1 MLYNQLVTDS
11 SPKPTSETLLEQLS
25 ATPLLW
31 MVSAFLGGI
40 IFSSLLP
47 LDWWLWL
54 IAAGIAFLAIT
65 PIKWLKPQALLAF
78 LLIPSIFGLGA
89 ARHAWEQKTLAE
101 RSIATYNDLDQ
112 NIYITGTLAEPPD
125 ARDTYMNLRIKV
137 SAVDTGNGDI
147 PIDGSILVRLTND
160 YDLAYGDPV
169 RVRGRLQTPPED
181 EDFSYREYLLQQG
194 IHSLLTA
201 RDITQLPFGEERNP
215 FWAFLYRLRASLYKE
230 VNALFPQPEAA
241 LLNGILLGL
250 ESDIPEDIQQA
261 FKDTGTAHIVA
272 ISGFNIAII
281 AALFVALFSRLFG
294 KKYGSLLAILGI
306 IFYTL
311 LVGAS
316 ASVVRAA
323 FMGSLALV
331 ARQFGRRNLALNA
344 LFATALLMSL
354 WNPFALWDVGF
365 QLSFAATLGL
375 ILYAQAWQESVQAFL
390 LRFLPQDTVSAV
402 IGPFSNYFLL
412 TLAAQLTT
420 LPLTIYHFGRLS
432 LIAFIANPFVLPAQ
446 PPIMILGGLAAIA
459 GKLYHPLGQVL
470 AWLTWPFP
478 AYSIRAIE
486 FFAGFEGGVYTVGEF
501 GLLTML
507 LFYGILFGLTLF
519 WSRLAALRPL
529 VNISLITIL
538 LGIASVNLWRTAL
551 NGPDGRL
558 RVTFLDVGSAET
570 VLIKTPDGRFV
581 LINGGPSPSK
591 LVNQIG
597 RQIPPFHRK
606 LDALIIAAPQESQ
619 VAALPRILDQY
630 PPDLALWMGN
640 RQASYSART
649 LDEWLTKNAVPI
661 TEPGAGDVLDLGE
674 GAVLR
679 VLSVSPRGAVLSV
692 EWDNFKVILPIGVNY
707 DTFESLEN
715 GTRLGPA
722 TALLLAE
729 SGYSPS
735 NPPDWLRNIQPEM
748 YILSVTAG
756 DFDGR
761 PSPDL
766 LKTLEDAN
774 ILRTDSMGWIELST
788 NGQEI
793 WVSVERK

>member
-1 MLYNQLVTDS
+1 MTDS
-11 SPKPTSETLLEQLS
+11 SPKPASGPLLEQLS

-31 MVSAFLGGI
+31 MVCAFLGGV
-40 IFSSLLP
+40 IFSSRLALP
-47 LDWWLWL
+47 WWVWL
-54 IAAGIAFLAIT
+54 AAAGIAFFIAFAIR
-65 PIKWLKPQALLAF
+65 WLRPQAALALL
-78 LLIPSIFGLGA
+78 LLPGLFGLGA
-89 ARHAWEQKTLAE
+89 ARYAWGQHILDEKT
-101 RSIATYNDLDQ
+101 IVVYNDLDQ
-112 NIYITGTLAEPPD
+112 AIYITGTLTKPPEV
-125 ARDTYMNLRIKV
+125 RDTYMNLRIDV
-137 SAVDTGNGDI
+137 SAVDVGNGDI
-147 PIDGSILVRLTND
+147 PADGAILVRLTND

-169 RVRGRLQTPPED
+169 RVRGRLETPPED
-181 EDFSYREYLLQQG
+181 EDFSYREYLLRQG
-194 IHSLLTA
+194 IHSILRANAVTL
-201 RDITQLPFGEERNP
+201 LPFGAERNP
-215 FWAFLYRLRASLYKE
+215 LWAFLHRLRASLYKE

-241 LLNGILLGL
+241 LLNGILLGI
-250 ESDIPEDIQQA
+250 ESDIPADIQQA

-281 AALFVALFSRLFG
+281 AALFVILFGRLFG
-294 KKYGSLLAILGI
+294 KTYGSLMAILGI

-331 ARQFGRRNLALNA
+331 ALQFGRRGLALNT
-344 LFATALLMSL
+344 LFFAAFLMSF
-354 WNPFALWDVGF
+354 WNPFVLWDVGF

-375 ILYAQAWQESVQAFL
+375 VLYAQPWQEAVKAFL
-390 LRFLPQDTVSAV
+390 LRFLPQNTVHAV
-402 IGPFSNYFLL
+402 IGPFSDYFLL
-412 TLAAQLTT
+412 TFAAQLTT
-420 LPLTIYHFGRLS
+420 LPITVYHFGRLS
-432 LIAFIANPFVLPAQ
+432 LISFIANPFVLPAQ
-446 PPIMILGGLAAIA
+446 PPIMILGGLAVIA

-470 AWLTWPFP
+470 AWFTWPFP

-507 LFYGILFGLTLF
+507 LLYAILFGLTLF
-519 WSRLAALRPL
+519 WSRFAAFRPL
-529 VNISLITIL
+529 INISLITIL
-538 LGIASVNLWRTAL
+538 LGVASVNLWRTAA

-558 RVTFLDVGSAET
+558 HVTFLDVGSAET

-591 LVNQIG
+591 LVDQIG
-597 RQIPPFHRK
+597 REIPPFRRK
-606 LDALIIAAPQESQ
+606 LDALFIAAPQENQ

-630 PPDLALWMGN
+630 PPDTALWTGN
-640 RQASYSART
+640 RQASYSASA

-661 TEPGAGDVLDLGE
+661 TEPGPGDVLDLGE
-674 GAVLR
+674 GAALR

-692 EWDNFKVILPIGVNY
+692 EWDNFKVILPFGVRY
-707 DTFESLEN
+707 DTFEELEN

-735 NPPDWLRNIQPEM
+735 NPPDWLLNLKPEM
-748 YILSVTAG
+748 YILSVAAA

-766 LKTLEDAN
+766 LETLKDAN
-774 ILRTDSMGWIELST
+774 ILRTDSMGRITLST

>member
-1 MLYNQLVTDS
+1 VTDS
-11 SPKPTSETLLEQLS
+11 RPKPASEALLEQLS

-40 IFSSLLP
+40 TFSSRLALPWWVWLMAAGAALLIALVIRWLRPQAALALLLLP
-47 LDWWLWL
+47 
-54 IAAGIAFLAIT
+54 F
-65 PIKWLKPQALLAF
+65 
-78 LLIPSIFGLGA
+78 IFGLGA
-89 ARHAWEQKTLAE
+89 SRYAWGQHILAE
-101 RSIATYNDLDQ
+101 KTIAAYNDLDQ
-112 NIYITGTLAEPPD
+112 AIYVTGTLAKPPEV
-125 ARDTYMNLRIKV
+125 RDTYMNLRIDVK
-137 SAVDTGNGDI
+137 AVDTGKGDI
-147 PIDGSILVRLTND
+147 PVDGTILVRLTND
-160 YDLAYGDPV
+160 YDLAYGDLV
-169 RVRGRLQTPPED
+169 RVRGRLETPAED
-181 EDFSYREYLLQQG
+181 EGFSYREYLLRQG
-194 IHSLLTA
+194 IHSILLTNN
-201 RDITQLPFGEERNP
+201 ITLLPRGEQRNP
-215 FWAFLYRLRASLYKE
+215 FWAFLYDLRSGLYKE

-241 LLNGILLGL
+241 LLNGILLGI

-281 AALFVALFSRLFG
+281 AALFVMLFSRLFG
-294 KKYGSLLAILGI
+294 KTYGSLLAIFGI

-344 LFATALLMSL
+344 LFVSALLMSL
-354 WNPFALWDVGF
+354 WNPFVLWDVGF

-375 ILYAQAWQESVQAFL
+375 VLYAQPWQEAVKGFL
-390 LRFLPQDTVSAV
+390 LRFLPQNTVDAV
-402 IGPFSNYFLL
+402 IGPFSDYFLL
-412 TLAAQLTT
+412 TFAAQLTT
-420 LPLTIYHFGRLS
+420 LPLTVYHFGRLS
-432 LIAFIANPFVLPAQ
+432 LISFLANPFVLPAQ
-446 PPIMILGGLAAIA
+446 PPIMIFGGLAAIA

-470 AWLTWPFP
+470 AWFTWPFP

-486 FFAGFEGGVYTVGEF
+486 FFAGFEGSVYTVGEF
-501 GLLTML
+501 GFLTML
-507 LFYGILFGLTLF
+507 LLYAVLFGLTLF
-519 WSRLAALRPL
+519 WSRLAAFRPL
-529 VNISLITIL
+529 INISLVTIL
-538 LGIASVNLWRTAL
+538 LGVASVNLWRTAA

-558 RVTFLDVGSAET
+558 HVTFLDVGSAEA
-570 VLIKTPDGRFV
+570 VLIKTPGGRFV

-591 LVNQIG
+591 LVDQVG
-597 RQIPPFHRK
+597 RQIPPFRRK
-606 LDALIIAAPQESQ
+606 LDVLIIAAPQENQ

-630 PPDLALWMGN
+630 PPDTALWMGN
-640 RQASYSART
+640 RQASYSARR
-649 LDEWLTKNAVPI
+649 LDEWLTKKAVPV
-661 TEPGAGDVLDLGE
+661 TEPGPGDVLDLGA
-674 GAVLR
+674 GAVLK

-692 EWDNFKVILPIGVNY
+692 EWENFKVVLPFGVRY
-707 DTFESLEN
+707 DTFEELEN

-735 NPPDWLRNIQPEM
+735 NPPDWVLNLKPEM
-748 YILSVTAG
+748 YILSVAAA

-766 LKTLEDAN
+766 LQTLKDAN
-774 ILRTDSMGWIELST
+774 ILRTDSMGWIMLST
-788 NGQEI
+788 DGQQI

>member
-1 MLYNQLVTDS
+1 M
-11 SPKPTSETLLEQLS
+11 
-25 ATPLLW
+25 AC
-31 MVSAFLGGI
+31 AFLGGI
-40 IFSSLLP
+40 IFSSRVVLPWWAWLVGAGVALLVALAIRWLRPQAVLALLLLP
-47 LDWWLWL
+47 S
-54 IAAGIAFLAIT
+54 A
-65 PIKWLKPQALLAF
+65 
-78 LLIPSIFGLGA
+78 FGLGA
-89 ARHAWEQKTLAE
+89 ARYAWGQYILDEST
-101 RSIATYNDLDQ
+101 IAAYNDLDQ
-112 NIYITGTLAEPPD
+112 SLYITGTLAQSPEV
-125 ARDTYMNLRIKV
+125 RDTYMNLRINVK
-137 SAVDTGNGDI
+137 AVDTGNGDI
-147 PIDGSILVRLTND
+147 PVDGTILVRLTND

-169 RVRGRLQTPPED
+169 RVRGRLETPPED
-181 EDFSYREYLLQQG
+181 EDFSYREYLLRQG
-194 IHSLLTA
+194 IHSLLRTNSVT
-201 RDITQLPFGEERNP
+201 RLPFGEQRNP
-215 FWAFLYRLRASLYKE
+215 FWDFLYRLRASLYKE
-230 VNALFPQPEAA
+230 VNSLFPQPEAA

-250 ESDIPEDIQQA
+250 ESDIPADIQQA

-281 AALFVALFSRLFG
+281 AALFVSLFSRLFG
-294 KKYGSLLAILGI
+294 KNYGSLLAILGI

-323 FMGSLALV
+323 FMGSLSLV
-331 ARQFGRRNLALNA
+331 ARQFGRRGLALNT
-344 LFATALLMSL
+344 LFVAALLMSL
-354 WNPFALWDVGF
+354 WNPFVLWDVGF

-375 ILYAQAWQESVQAFL
+375 VLYAQPWQEAAKNFL
-390 LRFLPQDTVSAV
+390 LRFLPRDTVNAV
-402 IGPFSNYFLL
+402 IGPFSDYFLL
-412 TLAAQLTT
+412 TFAAQLTT
-420 LPLTIYHFGRLS
+420 LPVTVYHFGRLS
-432 LIAFIANPFVLPAQ
+432 LISFIANPFVLPAQ
-446 PPIMILGGLAAIA
+446 PPIMILGGLAALA

-470 AWLTWPFP
+470 AWFTFPFP

-507 LFYGILFGLTLF
+507 LLYVVLFGLTLF
-519 WSRLAALRPL
+519 WSRLAAFRPL
-529 VNISLITIL
+529 VNISLVTIL
-538 LGIASVNLWRTAL
+538 FGIVTVNLWRTAV

-558 RVTFLDVGSAET
+558 HVTFLDVGSAET

-597 RQIPPFHRK
+597 REIPPFRRK
-606 LDALIIAAPQESQ
+606 LDALIIAAPQENQ

-630 PPDLALWMGN
+630 PPDAAFWAGN
-640 RQASYSART
+640 REASYSSRA

-661 TEPGAGDVLDLGE
+661 TEPGPGDVLDLGG

-692 EWDNFKVILPIGVNY
+692 EWGNFKVILPFGVRY
-707 DTFESLEN
+707 DTFEELEN
-715 GTRLGPA
+715 GTRLGPV

-735 NPPDWLRNIQPEM
+735 NPPEWLLNLKPEM
-748 YILSVTAG
+748 YILSVAAA

-766 LKTLEDAN
+766 LETLKDTN
-774 ILRTDSMGWIELST
+774 LLRTDSMGWIALST
-788 NGQEI
+788 DGQEI
-793 WVSVERK
+793 WVGVERK

>member
-1 MLYNQLVTDS
+1 
-11 SPKPTSETLLEQLS
+11 
-25 ATPLLW
+25 

-40 IFSSLLP
+40 TFSSLVP
-47 LDWWLWL
+47 LAWWVWL
-54 IAAGIAFLAIT
+54 AAAGVALLVAIA
-65 PIKWLKPQALLAF
+65 IKWLKPQAALAF
-78 LLIPSIFGLGA
+78 LFLPMLFGLGA
-89 ARHAWEQKTLAE
+89 ARHAWQQQLLATKT
-101 RSIATYNDLDQ
+101 IAAYNDLDQ
-112 NIYITGTLAEPPD
+112 TVYVTGTLTEPPEV
-125 ARDTYMNLRIKV
+125 RDTYMNLRIDVK
-137 SAVDTGNGDI
+137 SVDTGNGDI
-147 PIDGSILVRLTND
+147 PVDGTILVRLTND
-160 YDLAYGDPV
+160 YKLAYGDPV
-169 RVRGRLQTPPED
+169 RVRGQLETPPEN
-181 EDFSYREYLLQQG
+181 EDFSYREYLLRQG
-194 IHSLLTA
+194 IHSLLST
-201 RDITQLPFGEERNP
+201 RDVTLLPFGAERNP

-241 LLNGILLGL
+241 LLNGILLGI
-250 ESDIPEDIQQA
+250 ESDIPADIQQA

-281 AALFVALFSRLFG
+281 AALFVTLFSRLFG
-294 KKYGSLLAILGI
+294 KNLGSLLAILGI

-323 FMGSLALV
+323 FMGSLSLI

-354 WNPFALWDVGF
+354 FNPFVLWDVGF

-375 ILYAQAWQESVQAFL
+375 VLYAQPWQEAVKNFL
-390 LRFLPQDTVSAV
+390 LRFLPQDTVNAV
-402 IGPFSNYFLL
+402 IGPFSDYFLL
-412 TLAAQLTT
+412 TFAAQLTT
-420 LPLTIYHFGRLS
+420 LPITVYHFGRLS
-432 LIAFIANPFVLPAQ
+432 LISFIANPFVLPAQ
-446 PPIMILGGLAAIA
+446 PPIMIFGGMAAIA

-470 AWLTWPFP
+470 AWFTWPFP

-486 FFAGFEGGVYTVGEF
+486 FFAGFKGGVVTVGEF

-507 LFYGILFGLTLF
+507 LLYAVLFGLTLF
-519 WSRLAALRPL
+519 ASRLAAFRPL
-529 VNISLITIL
+529 LASSAMLVI
-538 LGIASVNLWRTAL
+538 LGIFSVNLWRTAA
-551 NGPDGRL
+551 NGPDGL
-558 RVTFLDVGSAET
+558 LHVTFLDVGSAET

-597 RQIPPFHRK
+597 RQIPPFRRK
-606 LDALIIAAPQESQ
+606 LDALIIAAPQEGQ

-630 PPDLALWMGN
+630 PPDLALWTGN
-640 RQASYSART
+640 RQASYSARM
-649 LDEWLTKNAVPI
+649 LDEWLTKNVIPI

-692 EWDNFKVILPIGVNY
+692 EWGNFKVILPIGVNY
-707 DTFESLEN
+707 DTFENLEN

-735 NPPDWLRNIQPEM
+735 NPPAWLLNIQPEM
-748 YILSVTAG
+748 YILSVAAG

-766 LKTLEDAN
+766 LETLKDAN
-774 ILRTDSMGWIELST
+774 ILRTDSMGWITFST
-788 NGQEI
+788 DGQEI

>member
-1 MLYNQLVTDS
+1 
-11 SPKPTSETLLEQLS
+11 
-25 ATPLLW
+25 
-31 MVSAFLGGI
+31 MVCAFLGGI
-40 IFSSLLP
+40 ILSSTVP
-47 LDWWLWL
+47 LTWWGWL
-54 IAAGIAFLAIT
+54 AAAGVFLLAVLL
-65 PIKWLKPQALLAF
+65 IKLLKPQAALALL
-78 LLIPSIFGLGA
+78 LLPFIFSLGA
-89 ARHAWEQKTLAE
+89 ARLAWGQQVLAE
-101 RSIATYNDLDQ
+101 RTIAAYNDRDQ
-112 NIYITGTLAEPPD
+112 SVYVTGTLAKPPEV
-125 ARDTYMNLRIKV
+125 RDTYMNLRIDV
-137 SAVDTGNGDI
+137 SAVDVGNGDI
-147 PIDGSILVRLTND
+147 PVDGVLLVRLTND

-169 RVRGRLQTPPED
+169 RVRGRLETPVED
-181 EDFSYREYLLQQG
+181 EEFSYRAYLLRQG
-194 IHSLLTA
+194 VHSILITNNITLL
-201 RDITQLPFGEERNP
+201 PHGEQRNP

-241 LLNGILLGL
+241 LLNGILLGI
-250 ESDIPEDIQQA
+250 ESDIPDDIQQA

-281 AALFVALFSRLFG
+281 AALFVTFFSRLFG
-294 KKYGSLLAILGI
+294 KNLGAALAILGI

-331 ARQFGRRNLALNA
+331 ARQFGRRSLALNA
-344 LFATALLMSL
+344 LFVTALLMSL
-354 WNPFALWDVGF
+354 WNPFVLWDIGF

-375 ILYAQAWQESVQAFL
+375 VLYAQPWQDAVKGFL
-390 LRFLPQDTVSAV
+390 LRFLPKDTVDAV
-402 IGPFSNYFLL
+402 IGPFSDYFLL
-412 TLAAQLTT
+412 TFAAQLTT
-420 LPLTIYHFGRLS
+420 LPITIYHFGRLS
-432 LIAFIANPFVLPAQ
+432 LVSFIANPFVLPAQ

-459 GKLYHPLGQVL
+459 GKLHHPLGQVL
-470 AWLTWPFP
+470 AWFTWPFP

-507 LFYGILFGLTLF
+507 LLYAILFGLTLF
-519 WSRLAALRPL
+519 WSRLAAFRPL
-529 VNISLITIL
+529 INISLLAIL
-538 LGIASVNLWRTAL
+538 LGIASVNLWRTAA

-558 RVTFLDVGSAET
+558 HVTFLDVGSAET
-570 VLIKTPDGRFV
+570 ILIKTPDGRFV

-597 RQIPPFHRK
+597 RELPPFRRK
-606 LDALIIAAPQESQ
+606 LDALIVAAPQENQ
-619 VAALPRILDQY
+619 VAALPRLLDQY
-630 PPDLALWMGN
+630 PPEAAFWTGN
-640 RQASYSART
+640 RQASYSARM

-661 TEPGAGDVLDLGE
+661 MEPGPGDLLDLGE

-679 VLSVSPRGAVLSV
+679 VFSVSPRGAVLGI
-692 EWDNFKVILPIGVNY
+692 EWGNFKVILPIGVRY
-707 DTFESLEN
+707 DTFEELEN
-715 GTRLGPA
+715 GTRLGPV

-748 YILSVTAG
+748 YILSVAAG

-766 LKTLEDAN
+766 LETLKDAN
-774 ILRTDSMGWIELST
+774 ILRTDSMGWITLST
-788 NGQEI
+788 NGQQV
-793 WVSVERK
+793 WVSAERK

>member
-1 MLYNQLVTDS
+1 
-11 SPKPTSETLLEQLS
+11 
-25 ATPLLW
+25 

-47 LDWWLWL
+47 LVWWAWL
-54 IAAGIAFLAIT
+54 AVAGIALLTAL
-65 PIKWLKPQALLAF
+65 PIKWLKPQVALAF

-89 ARHAWEQKTLAE
+89 ARHAWQQQTLSE
-101 RSIATYNDLDQ
+101 RTIAAYNDLDQ
-112 NIYITGTLAEPPD
+112 NIYVTGTLAEPPEV
-125 ARDTYMNLRIKV
+125 RDTYMNLRIDV
-137 SAVDTGNGDI
+137 IAVDTGNGDI
-147 PIDGSILVRLTND
+147 PVDGSILVRLTND
-160 YDLAYGDPV
+160 YELSYGDPV
-169 RVRGRLQTPPED
+169 RVRGRLETPPED
-181 EDFSYREYLLQQG
+181 EDFSYREYLLRQG
-194 IHSLLTA
+194 IHSLLST
-201 RDITQLPFGEERNP
+201 RDVTLLPFGAERNP
-215 FWAFLYRLRASLYKE
+215 FWATLYRLRASLYKE

-241 LLNGILLGL
+241 LLNGILLGI
-250 ESDIPEDIQQA
+250 ESDLPDDIQQA

-281 AALFVALFSRLFG
+281 AAIFIGLFSRLFG
-294 KKYGSLLAILGI
+294 KNLGAILAILGI

-354 WNPFALWDVGF
+354 WNPFVLWDVGF

-375 ILYAQAWQESVQAFL
+375 VLYAQPWQDAVKTFL
-390 LRFLPQDTVSAV
+390 LRFLPQDTVNAV

-412 TLAAQLTT
+412 TFAAQLTT
-420 LPLTIYHFGRLS
+420 LPITIYHFGRLS
-432 LIAFIANPFVLPAQ
+432 LISFIANPFVLPAQ
-446 PPIMILGGLAAIA
+446 PPIMILGGAAAIA
-459 GKLYHPLGQVL
+459 GKIYHPLGQVL
-470 AWLTWPFP
+470 AWFTWPFP

-486 FFAGFEGGVYTVGEF
+486 FFAGFEGGVYAVGEF
-501 GLLTML
+501 GFLTML
-507 LFYGILFGLTLF
+507 LFYAILFGLTLF
-519 WSRLAALRPL
+519 WSRLAAFRPL
-529 VNISLITIL
+529 ANISLLTIVLAIIT
-538 LGIASVNLWRTAL
+538 VNLWRTAA

-558 RVTFLDVGSAET
+558 HITFLDVGSAET
-570 VLIKTPDGRFV
+570 ILIKTPDGRFV

-591 LVNQIG
+591 LVNQLG

-630 PPDLALWMGN
+630 PPDSAFWTGN
-640 RQASYSART
+640 RQASYSST
-649 LDEWLTKNAVPI
+649 KLDEWLTKNAIPT
-661 TEPGAGDVLDLGE
+661 TEPGPGDVLDLGA

-679 VLSVSPRGAVLSV
+679 VVSVSPRGAVLSV
-692 EWDNFKVILPIGVNY
+692 EWGNFKVILPIGVNY
-707 DTFESLEN
+707 DTFEGLAN

-722 TALLLAE
+722 TALLIAE

-735 NPPDWLRNIQPEM
+735 NPPDWLLNVQPEM
-748 YILSVTAG
+748 YIISVAAG
-756 DFDGR
+756 DYDGR

-766 LKTLEDAN
+766 LETLEDAN
-774 ILRTDSMGWIELST
+774 ILRTDTMGWIELST
-788 NGQEI
+788 DGQDV

>member
-1 MLYNQLVTDS
+1 MTDS
-11 SPKPTSETLLEQLS
+11 SPKPASGTLLEQLS

-31 MVSAFLGGI
+31 MVSAFLGGL
-40 IFSSLLP
+40 IFSSRLALPWWFWLVAAGVALLVALAIRWLRPQAALALLLLP
-47 LDWWLWL
+47 
-54 IAAGIAFLAIT
+54 F
-65 PIKWLKPQALLAF
+65 
-78 LLIPSIFGLGA
+78 IFGLGA
-89 ARHAWEQKTLAE
+89 ARYARGQHILAE
-101 RSIATYNDLDQ
+101 KTIVAYNDLDQ
-112 NIYITGTLAEPPD
+112 TIYITGTLSQPPE
-125 ARDTYMNLRIKV
+125 ARDTYMNLRLNV
-137 SAVDTGNGDI
+137 SAVDTGTGDI
-147 PIDGSILVRLTND
+147 PVDGTILVRLTND

-169 RVRGRLQTPPED
+169 RVRGRLETPPED
-181 EDFSYREYLLQQG
+181 EDFSYREYLLRQG
-194 IHSLLTA
+194 IHSILLTNN
-201 RDITQLPFGEERNP
+201 ITLLPRGEQRSP
-215 FWAFLYRLRASLYKE
+215 FWALLYGLRAGLYKE

-241 LLNGILLGL
+241 LLNGILLGI
-250 ESDIPEDIQQA
+250 ESDIPVDIQQA

-294 KKYGSLLAILGI
+294 KNLGALLAILGI

-331 ARQFGRRNLALNA
+331 ARQFGRRGLALNT
-344 LFATALLMSL
+344 LFFAALLMSL
-354 WNPFALWDVGF
+354 WNPFVLWDVGF

-375 ILYAQAWQESVQAFL
+375 VLYAQPWQDAVKSFL
-390 LRFLPQDTVSAV
+390 LRFLPQNTVEAV
-402 IGPFSNYFLL
+402 IGPFSDYFLL
-412 TLAAQLTT
+412 TFAAQLTT
-420 LPLTIYHFGRLS
+420 LPITVYHFGRLS
-432 LIAFIANPFVLPAQ
+432 LISFIANPFVLPAQ

-470 AWLTWPFP
+470 AWFTWPFP

-507 LFYGILFGLTLF
+507 LLYAVLFSLTLS
-519 WSRLAALRPL
+519 WSRLAAFRSLIN
-529 VNISLITIL
+529 VSLITIV
-538 LGIASVNLWRTAL
+538 LGVASVNLWRTAV

-558 RVTFLDVGSAET
+558 HVTFLDVGSAET

-591 LVNQIG
+591 LVDQIG
-597 RQIPPFHRK
+597 REIPPFRRK
-606 LDALIIAAPQESQ
+606 LDALIIAAPQENQ

-630 PPDLALWMGN
+630 PPDTALWTGN
-640 RQASYSART
+640 RQASYSSRA
-649 LDEWLTKNAVPI
+649 LDEWLTKNAVPT
-661 TEPGAGDVLDLGE
+661 TEPGPGDVLDLGE

-679 VLSVSPRGAVLSV
+679 VLSVSPRGAILSV
-692 EWDNFKVILPIGVNY
+692 EWGNFNVILPFGVRY
-707 DTFESLEN
+707 DTFEELEN
-715 GTRLGPA
+715 GIRLGPA

-735 NPPDWLRNIQPEM
+735 NPPDWLLNLKPEM
-748 YILSVTAG
+748 YILSVAAA

-766 LKTLEDAN
+766 LKTLKDAN
-774 ILRTDSMGWIELST
+774 ILRTDSMGRITFST
-788 NGQEI
+788 DGDEV

>member
-1 MLYNQLVTDS
+1 
-11 SPKPTSETLLEQLS
+11 
-25 ATPLLW
+25 
-31 MVSAFLGGI
+31 MVCAFLGGI
-40 IFSSLLP
+40 IFSSRLALP
-47 LDWWLWL
+47 WWVWL
-54 IAAGIAFLAIT
+54 AAAGVCLLAVL
-65 PIKWLKPQALLAF
+65 PIKWLKPQAALAF
-78 LLIPSIFGLGA
+78 LLLPSIFGLGA
-89 ARHAWEQKTLAE
+89 ARYAWGQQALSEQT
-101 RSIATYNDLDQ
+101 IAAYNDLDQ
-112 NIYITGTLAEPPD
+112 NLYVTGTLAEPPEV
-125 ARDTYMNLRIKV
+125 RDTYINLRIHV
-137 SAVDTGNGDI
+137 RAVDPGNGDI
-147 PIDGSILVRLTND
+147 PVNGTILVRLTND

-169 RVRGRLQTPPED
+169 RVRGRLETPPED
-181 EDFSYREYLLQQG
+181 EDFSYREYLLRQG
-194 IHSLLTA
+194 IHSLLNTSS
-201 RDITQLPFGEERNP
+201 ITLLPFGAERNP
-215 FWAFLYRLRASLYKE
+215 FWAFLYRLRASLYRE

-241 LLNGILLGL
+241 LLNGILLGI
-250 ESDIPEDIQQA
+250 ESDIPADLQQA

-281 AALFVALFSRLFG
+281 AALFVALFSRLLG
-294 KKYGSLLAILGI
+294 KTYGSLLAILGI

-316 ASVVRAA
+316 ASVMRAA
-323 FMGSLALV
+323 FMGSLALI
-331 ARQFGRRNLALNA
+331 ARQFGRRALALNA
-344 LFATALLMSL
+344 LFFTALLMSL
-354 WNPFALWDVGF
+354 WNPFVLWDVGF

-375 ILYAQAWQESVQAFL
+375 VLYAQPWQEAVKNFL
-390 LRFLPQDTVSAV
+390 LRFLPQNTVEAV
-402 IGPFSNYFLL
+402 IGPFSDYFLL

-420 LPLTIYHFGRLS
+420 LPITIYHFGRVS
-432 LIAFIANPFVLPAQ
+432 LISFIANPFVLPAQ

-470 AWLTWPFP
+470 AWFTWPFP

-507 LFYGILFGLTLF
+507 LFYAILFGLTLF
-519 WSRLAALRPL
+519 WSRLSTFRPL
-529 VNISLITIL
+529 VNLSLLTLL
-538 LGIASVNLWRTAL
+538 LGVISVNLWRTAV

-558 RVTFLDVGSAET
+558 HVTVLDVGSAES

-581 LINGGPSPSK
+581 LINGGPSPSR

-597 RQIPPFHRK
+597 RQIPPFRRQ
-606 LDALIIAAPQESQ
+606 LDALLIAAPQENQ

-630 PPDLALWMGN
+630 PPQAAFWTGN
-640 RQASYSART
+640 RQASYSARR

-661 TEPGAGDVLDLGE
+661 TEPGRGDVLDLGG

-679 VLSVSPRGAVLSV
+679 VFSVSPRGAVLGV
-692 EWDNFKVILPIGVNY
+692 EWGNFKVILPIGVRY
-707 DTFESLEN
+707 DTFEELEN
-715 GTRLGPA
+715 GTRLGPV

-735 NPPDWLRNIQPEM
+735 NPPEWLLNLKPEM
-748 YILSVTAG
+748 YILSVSAA

-766 LKTLEDAN
+766 LKTLKDAN
-774 ILRTDSMGWIELST
+774 ILRTDSMGQITLST
-788 NGQEI
+788 DGQQV